1 MTYIGKPIGA
11 RKLTWFPLVSGPGT
25 GAATYGAPVKLSRLI
40 TITATP
46 ILMEGMLES
55 DDGIEDDL
63 SYVVGYDVSI
73 NASQLTDSIRSVLLG
88 HTLDDSGGSLVA
100 DTDVAQEGA
109 LAWEELIS
117 SNASATP
124 KYKKVVLY
132 RGKFKEFAET
142 ANTKVQGGVTF
153 QTHNITGRFLRRN
166 DGSIKYTLRED
177 TPGAS
182 AAKLAA
188 WFDIPQESGTTFEET
203 VAKPVADPVAGAVA
217 AGTNVGLTSETEG
230 ASIRYTLDGG
240 APNAG
245 STIYDGPITINSAT
259 TIKAIAF
266 KSGMNASDIF
276 EAAYTLS

>member
-1 MTYIGKPIGA
+1 MYIGKPIGA
-11 RKLTWFPLVSGPGT
+11 RKLTWFPLINDPDT
-25 GAATYGAPVKLSRLI
+25 GIPSYSAPIKLSRLI

-63 SYVVGYDVSI
+63 SYVVGYDVTI
-73 NASQLTDSIRSVLLG
+73 NASQLTDAIRSALLG
-88 HTLDDSGGSLVA
+88 HALDDSGGSLTA

-117 SNASATP
+117 NNTSATP

-217 AGTNVGLTSETEG
+217 DGTNVGLTSETEG